1 MTVHAIMLRWSMIS
15 WREKCKNYN
24 NYEWRFREEFITKCI
39 QFVFRSSERAG
50 SIAMN
55 NKIAHQINSVELNG
69 IYYFNESTEDS
80 GATRGLQSDYL
91 KSIN

>member
-1 MTVHAIMLRWSMIS
+1 
-15 WREKCKNYN
+15 
-24 NYEWRFREEFITKCI
+24 
-39 QFVFRSSERAG
+39 
-50 SIAMN
+50 MN

-80 GATRGLQSDYL
+80 GATRGLQSHYL